1 MANESRI
8 EALLETIIEG
18 GTYSDTGYE
27 PSRNEAILIS
37 IITGDPYEEEPQSR
51 IEALLLLLKAKIEG
65 TLPEE

>member
-37 IITGDPYEEEPQSR
+37 IITGEPYEEEPQSR

>member
-8 EALLETIIEG
+8 EVLLQTIIEG

>member
-8 EALLETIIEG
+8 EVLLETIIEG

-27 PSRNEAILIS
+27 TSRNEAILIS
-37 IITGDPYEEEPQSR
+37 IITGEPYEEEPQSR

>member
-8 EALLETIIEG
+8 EELLQLIIDG
-18 GTYSDTGYE
+18 GEYSDTGYE